1 VKLLLTPVTI
11 TKLLVAIILC
21 GVVAIVWVVAAGNGP
36 SAGSVRIESANA
48 TSGKAGTTDH
58 PALAVGTAIS
68 DATPATLD
76 LGSGKLVDPGQ
87 GESGAG
93 AILSRSTPRSDQDHS
108 TPTPVLIYVYV
119 TGAVAKPGVYT
130 LPEGSRVQD
139 AIAAAG
145 GAMIQADLDGINL
158 AERLTDEAHV
168 IISRRDDST
177 PSTVQQPSSAVAK
190 SSTAPLAGQSGPTTS
205 KAPPASPVNINTA
218 SAEQLQTL
226 PGIGPSTAARIIADR
241 EQNGPFRTIEDL
253 TRITGIKEGTMAK
266 IRAYITVGN

>member
-1 VKLLLTPVTI
+1 MKLLLTPVTI
-11 TKLLVAIILC
+11 TKLLVGIILC
-21 GVVAIVWVVAAGNGP
+21 GMIAIVWAVAAGNAP

-48 TSGKAGTTDH
+48 TSGKAGTVDH
-58 PALAVGTAIS
+58 PALALGTALT

-76 LGSGKLVDPGQ
+76 LGSGRPVDLGQ
-87 GESGAG
+87 GESSAG
-93 AILSRSTPRSDQDHS
+93 SILARSTPGSAPDAA

-130 LPEGSRVQD
+130 LPAGSRVQD

-177 PSTVQQPSSAVAK
+177 PSAVQQPASAIANSSN
-190 SSTAPLAGQSGPTTS
+190 APLAGQSGPTTS
-205 KAPPASPVNINTA
+205 KSHPTSPVNINTA

-253 TRITGIKEGTMAK
+253 TRITGIKEGTMSK

>member
-1 VKLLLTPVTI
+1 MKLLLTPITI
-11 TKLLVAIILC
+11 TRVLVGIILCGLVAII
-21 GVVAIVWVVAAGNGP
+21 WVLAAGNGP
-36 SAGSVRIESANA
+36 STDSVRIESANA
-48 TSGKAGTTDH
+48 SSGKAGSADH
-58 PALAVGTAIS
+58 PTSAIGTTILT
-68 DATPATLD
+68 ATPATLD
-76 LGSGKLVDPGQ
+76 LGSGKPVDVGQ
-87 GESGAG
+87 GESRAG
-93 AILSRSTPRSDQDHS
+93 AILSRSTPASGDGAP

-158 AERLTDEAHV
+158 AEHLTDEAHL

-177 PSTVQQPSSAVAK
+177 PSTLQQPASSVARSSAV
-190 SSTAPLAGQSGPTTS
+190 PLAGQSGPTIS

-218 SAEQLQTL
+218 TVEQLQTL

-253 TRITGIKEGTMAK
+253 TRITGIKEGTMSK

>member
-1 VKLLLTPVTI
+1 MKLLLTPVTL
-11 TKLLVAIILC
+11 TRFLVGIILC
-21 GVVAIVWVVAAGNGP
+21 GMIAIIWAVAAGNAP
-36 SAGSVRIESANA
+36 STGSVRIESANA
-48 TSGKAGTTDH
+48 TSGKAGTANK
-58 PALAVGTAIS
+58 PALALATAIAE
-68 DATPATLD
+68 DTPATLD
-76 LGSGKLVDPGQ
+76 LGSGQPVDIGQ
-87 GESGAG
+87 GESSAG
-93 AILSRSTPRSDQDHS
+93 AILSRSTPASAQGAP

-119 TGAVAKPGVYT
+119 SGAVAKPGVYA

-168 IISRRDDST
+168 IISRRDDAT
-177 PSTVQQPSSAVAK
+177 PSTVQQPASAVAR
-190 SSTAPLAGQSGPTTS
+190 STTIPLTGQSGPTTS
-205 KAPPASPVNINTA
+205 KASPSSPVNINTA

-253 TRITGIKEGTMAK
+253 TRITGIKEGTMSK
-266 IRAYITVGN
+266 IRPYITVGN

>member
-1 VKLLLTPVTI
+1 MKLLLTPVTI
-11 TKLLVAIILC
+11 TRFLVGIIVC
-21 GVVAIVWVVAAGNGP
+21 GVVAIIWAVAVGNAP

-48 TSGKAGTTDH
+48 TSGKAGAADRA
-58 PALAVGTAIS
+58 ALALGTATT
-68 DATPATLD
+68 DATPGTLN
-76 LGSGKLVDPGQ
+76 LGSGKPVDVGQ
-87 GESGAG
+87 AESGTG
-93 AILSRSTPRSDQDHS
+93 AILSLSTPESGS
-108 TPTPVLIYVYV
+108 GAPTPSPVLIYVYV

-158 AERLTDEAHV
+158 AERLADEAHV

-177 PSTVQQPSSAVAK
+177 PSTIEQPASSVAR
-190 SSTAPLAGQSGPTTS
+190 STTVPLAGQSGPTAS

-218 SAEQLQTL
+218 TAEQLQTL

-253 TRITGIKEGTMAK
+253 TRITGIKEGTMSK
-266 IRAYITVGN
+266 IRAYITTGN